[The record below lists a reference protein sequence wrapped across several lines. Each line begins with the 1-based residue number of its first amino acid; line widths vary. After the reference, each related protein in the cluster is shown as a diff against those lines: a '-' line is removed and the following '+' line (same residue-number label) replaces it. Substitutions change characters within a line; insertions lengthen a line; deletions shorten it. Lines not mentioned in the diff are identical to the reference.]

1 MKIFTKIIFLLSFL
15 IYHLSADDGHKQIFS
30 HVEMNINNSN
40 YVLFEDNS
48 LIVCDRDTDEYLAEI
63 SEDYDLFV
71 KGKKVNVNEDQ
82 RKLLEEYYEAQYEL
96 FSSRNLIGAKGIEIG
111 MQSAGL
117 ALKAVGGAFVVMASG
132 FDEKKSQEFEDA
144 MEYEAEKI
152 EDKANEL
159 EEHAENFENQILI
172 VNRTERKIRK
182 EIAALDRVDLYVDED
197 SLSISVK

>member
-1 MKIFTKIIFLLSFL
+1 MKIFTQIIFLLSFL
-15 IYHLSADDGHKQIFS
+15 VYHLSADDGNRQIFS

-71 KGKKVNVNEDQ
+71 KGKKVDVNDNQ

-132 FDEKKSQEFEDA
+132 FDEEKSQEFEEA

-182 EIAALDRVDLYVDED
+182 EIEALDRVDLYVDED